1 MRERVN
7 TEVSGFMA
15 YTADLKGHG
24 QITISFKDP
33 HTSITLAVSN
43 PGQQQSQSST
53 FTTGNWTAPPKL
65 FPTASSYVLQI
76 TSETGNHFISIE
88 ASGIRTLANAPLL
101 DRSNPIKL
109 EPISEPKTNYNT
121 VEFKP
126 MPPMDMGNMSMSMN
140 PMSMRMGNMS
150 MTMGEGFKSASSKI
164 FCTQCGREAKIDDRF
179 CSSCGHQLNH

>member
-15 YTADLKGHG
+15 YTAYLQGHG
-24 QITISFKDP
+24 QITIAFKDP
-33 HTSITLAVSN
+33 HTSITLVISN
-43 PGQQQSQSST
+43 PGQQQSQSTS

-65 FPTASSYVLQI
+65 LPTASSYVLQI

-88 ASGIRTLANAPLL
+88 ATGIRTLANAPLL

-109 EPISEPKTNYNT
+109 EPIFEPKTNYNNNT

-126 MPPMDMGNMSMSMN
+126 MQMGNMSMSMT
-140 PMSMRMGNMS
+140 PMSMRLGNMS

-164 FCTQCGREAKIDDRF
+164 FCTQCGREAKIDDLF